1 MNARQQWWAQW
12 EKLQIHWDEIARNGK
27 QYLSMVADSIQKSNV
42 LESDASKTILRS
54 KMLQRIAIAE
64 LWKQAQHA
72 RKGLRAEVGK
82 LGLVMV
88 KMRSLRD
95 AIQTNDR
102 DDYLNKAMC
111 ETIKM
116 FEKELM
122 AKSLIAEDDLGARY
136 LFKKTRDGKWQKRWF
151 ETNGCF
157 LTYYKK
163 QGQKLLAALNLPQ
176 VGTITLLG
184 EDSTDGPGLFTIELN
199 ERVYTIK
206 ARSHEEAAFWVDVR
220 IIPTKK

>member
-1 MNARQQWWAQW
+1 MSARQQWWAQW
-12 EKLQIHWDEIARNGK
+12 EKLQIQWDEIARNGK
-27 QYLSMVADSIQKSNV
+27 QHLSVVADSIQKSSY
-42 LESDASKTILRS
+42 LETDASKTIISSEMLRS
-54 KMLQRIAIAE
+54 VAITK

-72 RKGLRAEVGK
+72 RKKLRAELEK

-88 KMRSLRD
+88 NMRSLWNSVR
-95 AIQTNDR
+95 TNDR
-102 DDYLNKAMC
+102 D
-111 ETIKM
+111 
-116 FEKELM
+116 
-122 AKSLIAEDDLGARY
+122 GY

-206 ARSHEEAAFWVDVR
+206 ARSREEAAFWVDVR
-220 IIPTKK
+220 VIFVDQLGQKAQS